1 MNKRGLIFVLC
12 CLLMA
17 ANAAAQCQVGEII
30 DAFVN
35 QYAEYIAPE
44 IYHSPKRTSYS
55 KIYRFDLPNKK
66 KNVKTLDGFALH
78 FKYSLKDSYQYRE
91 QKAKMPLGDPQRV
104 AYGDNNEF
112 AIDFFKYANRNYIV
126 MLVKDTAD
134 VSKRYC
140 YAFVW
145 YKAGKRLQGSM
156 HKIYGKDPQYVADTP
171 VNNTGLKI
179 SENARVLDVRVTED
193 DVFSNFFPNLQELKE
208 SARKIGKLKLNIA
221 TATADSVITD
231 LEFLKRF
238 SNLRATL
245 LEQRN
250 NPTVAGNIANKL
262 LELCKNHA
270 YALEKDS
277 RQICMEELARMMGGE
292 FVRDPFVKK
301 LLQLAINSLADAEK
315 PKGK

>member
-1 MNKRGLIFVLC
+1 MLC
-12 CLLMA
+12 CLLAA

>member
-1 MNKRGLIFVLC
+1 MNKRGLTFVLC
-12 CLLMA
+12 CLLAA

-179 SENARVLDVRVTED
+179 SENGRVLDVRVTED

-208 SARKIGKLKLNIA
+208 AARKSGKLRLNIA